1 VLSVVI
7 HFFVFAVPCVLALVF
22 VCQVI
27 VGDWAV
33 VLLYLLTAALFQYLD
48 EYMAC
53 VEDMLRDD
61 NLGLM
66 AVSFVQ
72 AGRMI
77 ESSSKLYGANIDYV
91 WQLMT
96 EVMEVLRINQ

>member
-1 VLSVVI
+1 
-7 HFFVFAVPCVLALVF
+7 
-22 VCQVI
+22 
-27 VGDWAV
+27 VGDLAV
-33 VLLYLLTAALFQYLD
+33 VSLHLFPAALFQYLE

-66 AVSFVQ
+66 ALSFVQ
-72 AGRMI
+72 AGRMV
-77 ESSSKLYGANIDYV
+77 ESSSKVYGANIDYV

>member
-1 VLSVVI
+1 M
-7 HFFVFAVPCVLALVF
+7 
-22 VCQVI
+22 
-27 VGDWAV
+27 GDWSV
-33 VLLYLLTAALFQYLD
+33 VLLHLVPAALFQYLD
-48 EYMAC
+48 EYMVC

-61 NLGLM
+61 SLDLM

-77 ESSSKLYGANIDYV
+77 ESSSKVYGSNIDYV

-96 EVMEVLRINQ
+96 EVMEVLRTNQ

>member
-1 VLSVVI
+1 M
-7 HFFVFAVPCVLALVF
+7 
-22 VCQVI
+22 
-27 VGDWAV
+27 GDWAV
-33 VLLYLLTAALFQYLD
+33 VLLHLLHAAVFQYLD

-53 VEDMLRDD
+53 VEDVLRDD
-61 NLGLM
+61 SLGLM

-77 ESSSKLYGANIDYV
+77 ETSSKVYGANIDYV
-91 WQLMT
+91 WQRMT

>member
-1 VLSVVI
+1 M
-7 HFFVFAVPCVLALVF
+7 
-22 VCQVI
+22 
-27 VGDWAV
+27 GDWAV
-33 VLLYLLTAALFQYLD
+33 VLLHIFHAALFQYLD

-53 VEDMLRDD
+53 VEGMLRDD
-61 NLGLM
+61 SLGSM

-77 ESSSKLYGANIDYV
+77 ESSSKVYGANIDCV

-96 EVMEVLRINQ
+96 EVIEVLRINQ

>member
-1 VLSVVI
+1 MGGLVVI
-7 HFFVFAVPCVLALVF
+7 
-22 VCQVI
+22 
-27 VGDWAV
+27 
-33 VLLYLLTAALFQYLD
+33 LLHLFRAALLQYLD

-61 NLGLM
+61 SLGLM

-77 ESSSKLYGANIDYV
+77 ESSSKVYGTNIDYV

>member
-1 VLSVVI
+1 M
-7 HFFVFAVPCVLALVF
+7 
-22 VCQVI
+22 
-27 VGDWAV
+27 GDWSV
-33 VLLYLLTAALFQYLD
+33 VLLHLVHTALFQYLD

-61 NLGLM
+61 THGVM

-77 ESSSKLYGANIDYV
+77 ESSSKVYGSNIDYV

-96 EVMEVLRINQ
+96 EVMDVLRINQ

>member
-1 VLSVVI
+1 M
-7 HFFVFAVPCVLALVF
+7 
-22 VCQVI
+22 
-27 VGDWAV
+27 GDWAF
-33 VLLYLLTAALFQYLD
+33 VLLHLFSAALFQYLD

-61 NLGLM
+61 SLGLM

-77 ESSSKLYGANIDYV
+77 ENSSKVYGANIDYV